1 MYLALQSPSIS
12 AREHARSL
20 ILAPDGG
27 KAWLRSGWK
36 SEPEADKLGRDIG
49 VDEGRG
55 TARGNGLEGLE
66 RVEGVEG
73 VEGGV
78 EWVEK
83 GRRGMEMVGE
93 GLGML

>member
-1 MYLALQSPSIS
+1 MYLALQSPSAS

-20 ILAPDGG
+20 ILSPDGG

-49 VDEGRG
+49 MEEGTG
-55 TARGNGLEGLE
+55 MAQDKGLE
-66 RVEGVEG
+66 RCG
-73 VEGGV
+73 GGV
-78 EWVEK
+78 EWVEN

>member
-1 MYLALQSPSIS
+1 MYLALQSPSVS

-20 ILAPDGG
+20 ILSPDGG

-49 VDEGRG
+49 VAERTG
-55 TARGNGLEGLE
+55 TAQGKGLEGL
-66 RVEGVEG
+66 EG

-83 GRRGMEMVGE
+83 GRRGMEVVGE